1 MIALDKIWK
10 RRLLPLF
17 VFPLVLLP
25 VIFLFARGRTTRN
38 NSGSSTPANAA
49 KPAVNPARTRADAG
63 PDADL
68 DHDGIPDNA
77 ELRSF
82 NDRDNFRRWFTW
94 IAEMQFYK
102 LSDEWNSEQRD
113 CAGLV
118 RFAWRESLRTHDR
131 PWYRRMGENYD
142 AGASDVTVSLTSEPL
157 REKLFRTAPGNYSA
171 ADVAN
176 GKFSEFADAQTLKM
190 FNSTFVSRDRE
201 QARPGDLLFFH
212 QPWVQKY
219 PYHVMIFL
227 GEARVAGEGAR
238 EGAREGAHDW
248 VVYHTG
254 ASPADAGTVKKVRLS
269 VLDQHPNKRWRPIPS
284 NPNFLGFYRLKILNQ
299 QVVSE
304 E

>member
-1 MIALDKIWK
+1 MVALDKTWK
-10 RRLLPLF
+10 RRLVPLF
-17 VFPLVLLP
+17 VFAVVLLP
-25 VIFLFARGRTTRN
+25 VLFLSTRYYSRPLTTA
-38 NSGSSTPANAA
+38 STGKPANSRLTQ
-49 KPAVNPARTRADAG
+49 PDPG

-68 DHDGIPDNA
+68 DHDGIPDNS

-82 NDRDNFRRWFTW
+82 NDRESFRRWFTW

-142 AGASDVTVSLTSEPL
+142 PVASDVTVSLTSEPL
-157 REKLFRTAPGNYSA
+157 REKLFRTAPGTYSPN
-171 ADVAN
+171 DVAK

-190 FNSTFVSRDRE
+190 FNTAFVGRDRE

-227 GEARVAGEGAR
+227 GEARLASEDAR
-238 EGAREGAHDW
+238 DW

-254 ASPADAGTVKKVRLS
+254 SSPADAGTVKKVRLS
-269 VLDQHPNKRWRPIPS
+269 VLDQHPNKRWRPIQS

-299 QVVSE
+299 QAASE